1 MPRRCLRRRIRN
13 GSRIIEDA
21 APPRRS
27 RPAKVAQTQAAVL
40 SSPHALGLLAH
51 LSGFGSSLALA
62 RLRTYAP
69 AHGSTESHRPRPHQ
83 TLSRDNSFSVVP
95 DFSHWLARV
104 CPRPHVARLGGLWRF
119 PNYRA
124 RRIDHRRS
132 PDRRRSLGQCPPDEP
147 IQPSEFTAS
156 PRPWL
161 SPVSAHTHRNYL
173 VHAARPHRRYLRR
186 VSLPR
191 LCHGRVASR
200 RPRHLARGHPL
211 LCDVRHSPPVSGQSR

>member
-1 MPRRCLRRRIRN
+1 MRLLRAGRAWQKLRKHKPPCFHLRMPWDFWLIFLVLGVLLPWRGYDRMRQLMALPEVTGRDRI
-13 GSRIIEDA
+13 
-21 APPRRS
+21 
-27 RPAKVAQTQAAVL
+27 KL
-40 SSPHALGLLAH
+40 YL
-51 LSGFGSSLALA
+51 
-62 RLRTYAP
+62 
-69 AHGSTESHRPRPHQ
+69 
-83 TLSRDNSFSVVP
+83 DNSFSVAP
-95 DFSHWLARV
+95 DFRHWLARV
-104 CPRPHVARLGGLWRF
+104 CPRPHVARPGGLWRF

-124 RRIDHRRS
+124 RRVDHRRS

-211 LCDVRHSPPVSGQSR
+211 LCDVRHSPPVSGQRR